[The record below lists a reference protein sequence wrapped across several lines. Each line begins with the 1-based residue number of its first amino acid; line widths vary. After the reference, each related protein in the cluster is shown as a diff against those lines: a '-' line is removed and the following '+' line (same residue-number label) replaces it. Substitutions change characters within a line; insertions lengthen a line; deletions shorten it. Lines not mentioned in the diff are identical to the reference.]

1 MKSKFRN
8 FLNNPE
14 TVQIIIQYST
24 EYNINLNSKTNNGY
38 TPFQLACENELSKVV
53 EILLQVTFS
62 LKSRQKNLLA
72 VFGDVINTSS
82 VL

>member
-1 MKSKFRN
+1 MDGWTALHLACHYGHS
-8 FLNNPE
+8 E

-38 TPFQLACENELSKVV
+38 TPFQLACENGLSEVV

-62 LKSRQKNLLA
+62 LKTENIPQTR
-72 VFGDVINTSS
+72 IR
-82 VL
+82 